1 MNPFRYL
8 SEEWNTA
15 IKFTNVTFH
24 LTTKLLCPLRLL
36 KRREKGKE
44 EEKEEEKEE
53 KEEEEKKARD
63 RRRKKRRKAVSTK

>member
-15 IKFTNVTFH
+15 MNVTFH

-44 EEKEEEKEE
+44 EEKEEE
-53 KEEEEKKARD
+53 EEEEKKARD

>member
-15 IKFTNVTFH
+15 IKFMNVTFH

-44 EEKEEEKEE
+44 EEKEEE
-53 KEEEEKKARD
+53 EEEEKKARD

>member
-15 IKFTNVTFH
+15 IKFMNVTFH

-44 EEKEEEKEE
+44 EEKEKE
-53 KEEEEKKARD
+53 EEEEKKARD